1 MITLLAQLDAPDP
14 VDTPDIAWSALLP
27 LVVLTVGAVLL
38 ILLSSLLKDRL
49 FKGFNAAFTCVTA
62 GAAIGAAVYLWQ
74 RIGDEGPSTTAAGAV
89 AVDGFGVF
97 LTVVICVSV
106 ILAALVS
113 DHYVCREELDG
124 PEYFVLMLLSA
135 AGGVTMAIA
144 NDLIVVFLGLEVL
157 SIAAY
162 VLAAMQRHRAE
173 SQEAGLKYF
182 VLGAFSSAFFLYGIA
197 FVYGA
202 TGSTNLSKIGTF
214 LAENTLLDDGVL
226 FLGLV
231 LLLVG
236 LGFKVAAVP
245 FHQWSPD
252 VYQGSPSPAVAYMA
266 GAVKV
271 AAFAALLRIFVVTFD
286 QWAVDWQPI
295 VYVLA
300 VLSLIVGAVLAAVQ
314 TDVKRMMA
322 YSSINHAGFILL
334 GVQAASAEGTA
345 AVLFYVGTY
354 AAIVA
359 GTFGIIT
366 IVAGSRDTRTT
377 LDDYRGLSVRR
388 PVLALAF
395 TVLLLAQAG
404 VPLTA
409 GFFAKFE
416 VVLAA
421 VDAHSYWLAVVAML
435 TAVISAFVYL
445 RVVVAM
451 YMSDEDEATEA
462 PAKEVVPWTAGLGI
476 GLAVFATLLLGIL
489 PWILLD
495 VAEKAVPV
503 LVAVPG

>member
-462 PAKEVVPWTAGLGI
+462 PAKEHVPWTAAVGI

-495 VAEKAVPV
+495 VAAKAVPV